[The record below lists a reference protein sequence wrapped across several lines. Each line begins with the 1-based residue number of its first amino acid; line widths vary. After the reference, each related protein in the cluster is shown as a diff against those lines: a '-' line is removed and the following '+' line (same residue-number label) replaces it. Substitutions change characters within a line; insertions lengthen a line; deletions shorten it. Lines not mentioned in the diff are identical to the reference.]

1 MPQGRSLF
9 HEHPD
14 YRIDL
19 EPNAERIRVRFAGE
33 VVADS
38 ERTLTVHETKHDPV
52 VYFPQQ
58 DLVACF
64 FERTAHSSFCP
75 FKGEASYW
83 TIRVGEHV
91 SENAVWA
98 YADPFEEVAGL
109 AEHVAFYP
117 DRVKWERG

>member
-1 MPQGRSLF
+1 MPRGRSLI

-14 YRIDL
+14 YRVEL

-38 ERTLTVHETKHDPV
+38 ERTLTVRETHHDPV

-58 DLVACF
+58 DLVA
-64 FERTAHSSFCP
+64 ERLEPTDHSSFCP

-83 TIRVGEHV
+83 TIRVGERV
-91 SENAVWA
+91 AENAAWA
-98 YADPFEEVAGL
+98 YADPFEEVAAL
-109 AEHVAFYP
+109 ADYVAFYP
-117 DRVKWERG
+117 DRVQWERG